1 MNNKLFV
8 GNLAYSINDD
18 DLLQLF
24 ATYCKTPGMYAGY
37 LARIG
42 QDVLPKR
49 EGLIEWKCKQP
60 SKKAQDDHNFEVC

>member
-1 MNNKLFV
+1 
-8 GNLAYSINDD
+8 
-18 DLLQLF
+18 
-24 ATYCKTPGMYAGY
+24 MYAGY